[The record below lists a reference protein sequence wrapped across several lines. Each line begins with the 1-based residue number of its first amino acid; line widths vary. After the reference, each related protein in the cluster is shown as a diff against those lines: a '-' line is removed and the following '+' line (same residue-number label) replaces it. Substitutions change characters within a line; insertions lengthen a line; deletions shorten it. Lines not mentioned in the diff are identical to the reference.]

1 MPRKTEAKQKLNRSL
16 SRLKYANKSRDLIP
30 AAGCEFGVCRKGG
43 APWSRVSSGIAVH
56 RVRTLAHQAEG
67 LMMCVCLTAVFV
79 EINVL

>member
-1 MPRKTEAKQKLNRSL
+1 MKCQEKQKLNRSL

-43 APWSRVSSGIAVH
+43 APWSRVSSRIAVH
-56 RVRTLAHQAEG
+56 RARTLAHQAEG
-67 LMMCVCLTAVFV
+67 LLIYVCLAAVFV